1 MLKNL
6 LIQAVVFVLIFQFVS
21 WVRETNMLASD
32 TQVSQDIVL
41 TSLDGDEVAIK
52 ANEKPLVLY
61 FFAPWCQIC
70 HMSIGNLQSIYEK
83 NSDIDVIAVAL
94 DFTEQDEVLR
104 FTKQHQLT
112 FPVVYGN
119 ERIKQELMVS
129 GYPSYYVLN
138 EDNSVESKSMGYSTE
153 LGIYLRAL

>member
-1 MLKNL
+1 ML
-6 LIQAVVFVLIFQFVS
+6 S
-21 WVRETNMLASD
+21 SD

-41 TSLDGDEVAIK
+41 TSLEGAQVEIK

-70 HMSIGNLQSIYEK
+70 HMSIGNLQAIYEK
-83 NSDIDVIAVAL
+83 NNDIDVIAVAL
-94 DFTEQDEVLR
+94 DYTAQDEVLR
-104 FTKQHQLT
+104 FTQQHQLT

-119 ERIKQELMVS
+119 ERIKKELMVS

-138 EDNSVESKSMGYSTE
+138 KDNTVESKSMGYSTE